1 MKTRTKWK
9 CHQRDHSVLL
19 NLFSTKKFHFHLI
32 NPSGEFQGKSPSV
45 VAVLIKEQIARQM
58 RDAGMDVSELLIHI
72 RPSSEVQQEVGHTH
86 THMDPSHV
94 DIVVQMHQQI
104 CRQVEVRENISVNFN
119 ESKIWPKD
127 KQFF

>member
-1 MKTRTKWK
+1 M
-9 CHQRDHSVLL
+9 
-19 NLFSTKKFHFHLI
+19 
-32 NPSGEFQGKSPSV
+32 

-72 RPSSEVQQEVGHTH
+72 RPSSEVQQEVGHAH

-104 CRQVEVRENISVNFN
+104 CRQVEVRENILVKF
-119 ESKIWPKD
+119 
-127 KQFF
+127 